1 MAKLCA
7 RSAALCALAAHLAL
21 TTACV
26 HPRLEAGPD
35 GAVVS
40 TTAKTG
46 WHRKKVMTKRA
57 PEALLADDAT
67 LCRVSAERF
76 KATKIGD
83 MIYCNW
89 Q

>member
-1 MAKLCA
+1 
-7 RSAALCALAAHLAL
+7 
-21 TTACV
+21 
-26 HPRLEAGPD
+26 
-35 GAVVS
+35 
-40 TTAKTG
+40 
-46 WHRKKVMTKRA
+46 MTKRA

-83 MIYCNW
+83 MVYCNW